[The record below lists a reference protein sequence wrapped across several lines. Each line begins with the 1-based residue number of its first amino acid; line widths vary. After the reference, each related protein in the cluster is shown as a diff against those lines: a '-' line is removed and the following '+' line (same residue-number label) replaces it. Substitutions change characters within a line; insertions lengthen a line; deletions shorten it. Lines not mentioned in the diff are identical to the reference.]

1 PGLKSFGKMYG
12 KTLKSKETMHE
23 MRKADIGYILRTGMS
38 LGSRNA
44 DSALLEM
51 TLQRMRALHKAKE
64 LGLDKVSDA

>member
-1 PGLKSFGKMYG
+1 MYG